1 MPPLRRASPQRAPLR
16 RTLVLLTALL
26 VGAVLVAG
34 CGSQA
39 LPIAR
44 LPTGQLD
51 QRQYE
56 DAFGKSAYG
65 LAPKYGVGK
74 PLDVEASA
82 SKQAQHIVGLQ
93 KLLREWAGRVGGL
106 HPPAAA
112 VRAQERYVAGIR
124 SFASDLDRARVALDR
139 GDTKG
144 AQRLLSS
151 GAIVSPATRTDLV
164 AARRAFHA
172 LGYRLQDLDSSPVK
186 TS

>member
-1 MPPLRRASPQRAPLR
+1 MPPLRRASPRLAPLR
-16 RTLVLLTALL
+16 RTLVLLAALL
-26 VGAVLVAG
+26 AGAALVAG

-51 QRQYE
+51 QKQYE

-74 PLDVEASA
+74 PLDPEASA
-82 SKQAQHIVGLQ
+82 ADQARHIDGLQ
-93 KLLREWAGRVGGL
+93 RLLREWAGRVGGL

-112 VRAQERYVAGIR
+112 VRAQARYVAGIR
-124 SFASDLDRARVALDR
+124 SFADDLERARVALDR

-151 GAIVSPATRTDLV
+151 GTIASRATRADLI

>member
-1 MPPLRRASPQRAPLR
+1 
-16 RTLVLLTALL
+16 
-26 VGAVLVAG
+26 VAG

-39 LPIAR
+39 LPVAT

-51 QRQYE
+51 QKQYE

-74 PLDVEASA
+74 PLDPEASA
-82 SKQAQHIVGLQ
+82 ADQARHIAGLQ
-93 KLLREWAGRVGGL
+93 QLLREWAGRVAGL
-106 HPPAAA
+106 RPPAEAA
-112 VRAQERYVAGIR
+112 RAQARYVAGIR
-124 SFASDLDRARVALDR
+124 SFASDLQRARLALDR

-151 GAIVSPATRTDLV
+151 GTIVSQTTRDDLV

-172 LGYRLQDLDSSPVK
+172 LGYELQDLDSSPVK